1 MIEEYY
7 YFMQYLHNSCENIH
21 MCVEISL
28 KNCTNFD
35 SQQLIT
41 VMLISIKYGKHFLNL
56 IIINYYIDSN
66 Q

>member
-1 MIEEYY
+1 
-7 YFMQYLHNSCENIH
+7 
-21 MCVEISL
+21 MCVKISL
-28 KNCTNFD
+28 KNFTNFD

-41 VMLISIKYGKHFLNL
+41 VMLISTKYRKHFLNL